1 MQLNLFQ
8 VDAFAEQVFAGNPAA
23 VCPLEAWLPE
33 ALMQSIAAENN
44 LSETAFFVP
53 EGEEGGNYGLRWF
66 TPQKEIDLCG
76 HATLASA
83 HVLFEH
89 LGFAGQRLDFS
100 TRSGVLT
107 VSRADNVL
115 ALDFPAKTVEP
126 CAAPAAL
133 IEGLGAVPCE
143 VHGGRDY
150 LAVFAS
156 EEAVRAL
163 TPDPRRLAELDRHG
177 VIVTAPGGDGEVDF
191 VSRFFAP
198 KFGVDEDPVTGS
210 AHCSLTPFWAAR
222 LGKATLEARQ
232 VSQRGGRLQCA
243 LSGERV
249 ILRGRAVTYMTA
261 TINV

>member
-8 VDAFAEQVFAGNPAA
+8 VDAFAEHVFAGNPAA
-23 VCPLEAWLPE
+23 VCPLDAWLPE

-66 TPQKEIDLCG
+66 TPLKEIDLCG

-83 HVLFEH
+83 HVLFAH
-89 LGFAGQRLDFS
+89 LGFAGERLDFS
-100 TRSGVLT
+100 TRSGILR
-107 VSRADNVL
+107 VSRAGNVL
-115 ALDFPAKTVEP
+115 AMDFPAKTVEP

-133 IEGLGAVPCE
+133 IEGLGAVPRE

-150 LAVFAS
+150 LAVFAK
-156 EEAVRAL
+156 EEDVRAL
-163 TPDPRRLAELDRHG
+163 APDPRRLAELDRQG
-177 VIVTAPGGDGEVDF
+177 VIVTAPGREVDF
-191 VSRFFAP
+191 VSRFFVP

-222 LGKATLEARQ
+222 LGKSTLEAQQ
-232 VSQRGGRLQCA
+232 VSRRGGRLQCT

>member
-8 VDAFAEQVFAGNPAA
+8 VDAFAAQVFGGNPAA
-23 VCPLEAWLPE
+23 VCPLDAWLPE
-33 ALMQSIAAENN
+33 TLMQSIAAENN

-89 LGFAGQRLDFS
+89 LGFAGERLDFS
-100 TRSGVLT
+100 TRSGILS
-107 VSRADNVL
+107 VSRAGNVL
-115 ALDFPAKTVEP
+115 ALNFPAKTVEP

-156 EEAVRAL
+156 EEDVRAL
-163 TPDPRRLAELDRHG
+163 SPDPRRLAELDRHG
-177 VIVTAPGGDGEVDF
+177 VIVTAPGREVDF

-232 VSQRGGRLQCA
+232 VSRRGGRLQCTLA
-243 LSGERV
+243 GERV
-249 ILRGRAVTYMTA
+249 ILRGRAVTYMAA
-261 TINV
+261 TIEV

>member
-8 VDAFAEQVFAGNPAA
+8 VDAFAAQVFAGNPAA
-23 VCPLEAWLPE
+23 VCPLDAWLPE

-53 EGEEGGNYGLRWF
+53 EGGGYGLRWF

-89 LGFAGQRLDFS
+89 LGFTGERLDFS
-100 TRSGVLT
+100 TRSGILS
-107 VSRADNVL
+107 VSRAGNLL
-115 ALDFPAKTVEP
+115 ALDFPAKTVEA

-133 IEGLGAVPCE
+133 IEGLWAVPRE
-143 VHGGRDY
+143 VHVGRDY

-156 EEAVRAL
+156 EEEVRAL

-177 VIVTAPGGDGEVDF
+177 VIVTAPGRDVDF

-210 AHCSLTPFWAAR
+210 SHCSLTPFWAAR
-222 LGKATLEARQ
+222 LGKTTLDARQ
-232 VSQRGGRLQCA
+232 VSPRGGRLQCE

-249 ILRGRAVTYMTA
+249 ILRGRAVTYMIA
-261 TINV
+261 TIRV

>member
-8 VDAFAEQVFAGNPAA
+8 VDAFAEHVFAGNPAA
-23 VCPLEAWLPE
+23 VCPLDAWLPE

-89 LGFAGQRLDFS
+89 LGFAGLRLDFS
-100 TRSGVLT
+100 TRSGVLS
-107 VSRADNVL
+107 VSRAGNVL
-115 ALDFPAKTVEP
+115 ALDFPAKAVEP

-150 LAVFAS
+150 LVVFAS
-156 EEAVRAL
+156 EEDVRAL

-177 VIVTAPGGDGEVDF
+177 VIVTAPGREVDF